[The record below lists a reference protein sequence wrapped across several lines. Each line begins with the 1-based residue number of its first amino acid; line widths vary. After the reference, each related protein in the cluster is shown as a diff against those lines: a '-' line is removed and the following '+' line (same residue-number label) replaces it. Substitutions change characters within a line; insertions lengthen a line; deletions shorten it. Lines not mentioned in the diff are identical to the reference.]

1 MNRMNLLATSAIVAL
16 SLATGPSIAQQERG
30 TPPPAEKMAP
40 SGAKQPSAVNRQN
53 DQGQNAPAGRNERP
67 HGRIGE
73 APQNQGRPETTG
85 QAPRDDQPN
94 RLNERASEPK
104 RGGTEQ
110 GPRSERNGQA
120 PATGQ
125 APREQRSSP
134 APEDNRAT
142 GQTPREDG
150 KNRASEQNRFEQER
164 QRTDREEN
172 RGTVAKDA
180 AGTREN
186 INITPEKRTRIHEAI
201 IHERDAPRLSSVN
214 FDLSVGT
221 RVPRGAR
228 FAPLPETIVEIEPA
242 WRGFE
247 FFMIREEIV
256 IVDPRSLEIVAIV
269 DA

>member
-1 MNRMNLLATSAIVAL
+1 MNRTNLLATGAIVAL

-30 TPPPAEKMAP
+30 GPTPAEKIAP

-53 DQGQNAPAGRNERP
+53 DEGQNTPAGRNEGLR
-67 HGRIGE
+67 GRIGE
-73 APQNQGRPETTG
+73 APQNRGRPETTG
-85 QAPRDDQPN
+85 QAPREDQPN
-94 RLNERASEPK
+94 RLNEHASEPK
-104 RGGTEQ
+104 RGETEQ
-110 GPRSERNGQA
+110 GPRSERKGQA

-125 APREQRSSP
+125 SPREQRGNR

-142 GQTPREDG
+142 GQAPREDG
-150 KNRASEQNRFEQER
+150 KNRASEQNRSEQER
-164 QRTDREEN
+164 QRTDHEEN
-172 RGTVAKDA
+172 LGTVGKDA

-186 INITPEKRTRIHEAI
+186 INIPPEKRTRIHEAI

-247 FFMIREEIV
+247 FFVIREEIV